1 MPVGPQLDRAQR
13 QRLRYTGGMYTVK
26 QYARSQ
32 WAVQVEGQD
41 RRRAAGQ
48 VSESEDGEFCR
59 ADQAIL
65 RTLMAK

>member
-1 MPVGPQLDRAQR
+1 
-13 QRLRYTGGMYTVK
+13 MYTLEL
-26 QYARSQ
+26 YARVRR
-32 WAVQVEGQD
+32 AVQVEGQD